1 MRRSSF
7 YLRLLLIRVCSKM
20 GIDFA
25 PPILLL
31 VFVANASG
39 LLTLVGDPATFI
51 VGNSIGISF
60 ANYLYFLS
68 LGELLS
74 LIALALMLPILFRS
88 IWRTRALVE
97 DVEIPRIE
105 HFAVLII
112 GVLILALMVALFIFG
127 EDLPGR
133 LGPPGAAIVGASL
146 ILLTI
151 YLSGIDTVFSILS
164 DVDWTTLLFFIGI
177 FVMVGALDTT
187 GVISAVGGRFA

>member
-51 VGNSIGISF
+51 VGNSIGMSF

-133 LGPPGAAIVGASL
+133 L
-146 ILLTI
+146 
-151 YLSGIDTVFSILS
+151 
-164 DVDWTTLLFFIGI
+164 
-177 FVMVGALDTT
+177 
-187 GVISAVGGRFA
+187 